1 MEDNKRLLIK
11 VCGMHDED
19 NMRAVASLDI
29 DMMGFIF
36 YPKSPRYVSQ
46 IMSRAGIIPD
56 YSKERLRQL
65 QGDAQQVAG
74 TRQPKRVGVF
84 VDDMPQTIVTRVFN
98 YRLDFVQLNGD
109 ESPVMIE
116 NLKRTLIPDITP
128 QIGIIKTLHI
138 ASAEDIE
145 ATRQFDGV
153 VDYFLFDTPSE
164 DKGGNG
170 TPFDWTILDGYQGRT
185 PFLLSGGIGPE
196 DVKRIK
202 AFQHPM
208 FAGVDVNSEFET
220 EPGIKDVGSL
230 RGFVDALR
238 KD

>member
-11 VCGMHDED
+11 VCGMRDED

-98 YRLDFVQLNGD
+98 YSLDFVQLNGD

-128 QIGIIKTLHI
+128 QIGIIKTLSI
-138 ASAEDIE
+138 ASAEDID
-145 ATRQFDGV
+145 AH
-153 VDYFLFDTPSE
+153 P
-164 DKGGNG
+164 
-170 TPFDWTILDGYQGRT
+170 
-185 PFLLSGGIGPE
+185 
-196 DVKRIK
+196 
-202 AFQHPM
+202 AF
-208 FAGVDVNSEFET
+208 
-220 EPGIKDVGSL
+220 
-230 RGFVDALR
+230 
-238 KD
+238 